1 MRKTCAR
8 LKVFAHIIF
17 VPAVLLDSGPATPS
31 KIMNP
36 NDPHVSR
43 ALGRLSSHYGSKAT
57 IEEYFAMARRAV
69 DMEDLRRLMAEHLQV
84 EVKYICELP
93 FSM

>member
-1 MRKTCAR
+1 
-8 LKVFAHIIF
+8 
-17 VPAVLLDSGPATPS
+17 
-31 KIMNP
+31 
-36 NDPHVSR
+36 
-43 ALGRLSSHYGSKAT
+43 
-57 IEEYFAMARRAV
+57 MARQAV

>member
-1 MRKTCAR
+1 MCAR
-8 LKVFAHIIF
+8 AFFFAHISF

-43 ALGRLSSHYGSKAT
+43 ALGKLSSHYGSRTT
-57 IEEYFAMARRAV
+57 IEEFFAMARQAA

-84 EVKYICELP
+84 DVERICELP